1 MTSRVAVDEFLA
13 HPAIALAGASR
24 SGKKF
29 GNLAMRE
36 LRARGYRVHPIHP
49 MGGTIDGVECVT
61 SFAHLREPV
70 EALLVVVPPI
80 AALDVLRD
88 AAGAGVRYVWLQQG
102 AESDH
107 ALQLCRDLGLVMIA
121 GESILMHAQPKGI
134 HKLHRWIWGAL
145 RKLPA

>member
-1 MTSRVAVDEFLA
+1 MTSRAAVAEFLA

-29 GNLAMRE
+29 GNLAMRT
-36 LRARGYRVHPIHP
+36 LRARGYRVHPVHP

-61 SFAHLREPV
+61 SFAHLREPI

-80 AALDVLRD
+80 AALDVVRD
-88 AAGAGVRYVWLQQG
+88 AADAGIRYVWLQQG

-107 ALQLCRDLGLVMIA
+107 ALQLCRDLGLVTIA
-121 GESILMHAQPKGI
+121 GECVLMYAQPKGI
-134 HKLHRWIWGAL
+134 HRVHRWISGAL